1 MITSHSFKTRFAGIR
16 AAIVVI
22 TAICIAASPSS
33 AAADLSVALDGKDV
47 AALEPTPP
55 DLKSMATSKRR
66 FMNTMFFF
74 DDWNLRIREGFDRK
88 QGQPKMGKELLLDFQ
103 DDPDLKDIRGLPP
116 SYDPIRDCY
125 TMIIDC
131 HDKKKNRFWFRIDSK
146 HADKWP
152 PVRWRKGDGPLWTRV
167 DNVFLDQDKNPLCCF
182 NLHQLG
188 GTPWADKGYFVNLVD
203 RGNATGFSKDGLNF
217 QLDAKSPWVLGY
229 GSDTSNWGIYNPWSS
244 EFMIFCRPDCLDR
257 RISRITSTDLKTFS
271 KPQVVLQ
278 PDALDPVCREFYG
291 VGPFVYGDMFL
302 ATLSVYDSEP
312 TEQGRYK
319 WQGTNQMQL
328 AYSYN
333 GENWY
338 RASREMFIPR
348 TEPGTY
354 AGGSVYGGLV
364 GRTAENRLLF
374 CAMVTW
380 TEHGMDI
387 KHTPKEWRDRAYR
400 VYLYD
405 MRLDG
410 FVYLRTRA
418 KMGVIRTKVVV
429 PQGGEMTINTR
440 TTPSGYTTVAFL
452 DELTGKPIPK
462 YTHADCKRITGD
474 HLFGK
479 LQWGDK
485 KNLDELKGKR
495 VLIEVRVREGE
506 LYALRFTH
514 QVAPGQHIRNRHE

>member
-1 MITSHSFKTRFAGIR
+1 
-16 AAIVVI
+16 
-22 TAICIAASPSS
+22 
-33 AAADLSVALDGKDV
+33 
-47 AALEPTPP
+47 
-55 DLKSMATSKRR
+55 
-66 FMNTMFFF
+66 
-74 DDWNLRIREGFDRK
+74 
-88 QGQPKMGKELLLDFQ
+88 
-103 DDPDLKDIRGLPP
+103 
-116 SYDPIRDCY
+116 
-125 TMIIDC
+125 
-131 HDKKKNRFWFRIDSK
+131 
-146 HADKWP
+146 
-152 PVRWRKGDGPLWTRV
+152 
-167 DNVFLDQDKNPLCCF
+167 
-182 NLHQLG
+182 
-188 GTPWADKGYFVNLVD
+188 
-203 RGNATGFSKDGLNF
+203 
-217 QLDAKSPWVLGY
+217 
-229 GSDTSNWGIYNPWSS
+229 
-244 EFMIFCRPDCLDR
+244 MIFCRPDCLDR

-405 MRLDG
+405 MRQDG
-410 FVYLRTRA
+410 RDQN
-418 KMGVIRTKVVV
+418 
-429 PQGGEMTINTR
+429 QGRG
-440 TTPSGYTTVAFL
+440 
-452 DELTGKPIPK
+452 
-462 YTHADCKRITGD
+462 
-474 HLFGK
+474 
-479 LQWGDK
+479 
-485 KNLDELKGKR
+485 
-495 VLIEVRVREGE
+495 
-506 LYALRFTH
+506 
-514 QVAPGQHIRNRHE
+514 APGRRNDHQHPHHAQRLYDSGLPGRTDRQAYSEIYPRGLQTHYGRSSVRQATVGR